1 MLLTYSQ
8 IDIYPAGYPSSL
20 ERTSIH
26 TNQYDNGLFNPHQ
39 FKYIR
44 SERILFILPYSL
56 PNVNERKQT
65 LTYSQ

>member
-8 IDIYPAGYPSSL
+8 IDIYPAGYPAGYISIYPAGYPSSL

-39 FKYIR
+39 F
-44 SERILFILPYSL
+44 
-56 PNVNERKQT
+56 NT
-65 LTYSQ
+65 

>member
-39 FKYIR
+39 F
-44 SERILFILPYSL
+44 
-56 PNVNERKQT
+56 N
-65 LTYSQ
+65 TYGPEEDYLYFYTDCRM

>member
-26 TNQYDNGLFNPHQ
+26 TNQYDNGLLEIKNLNIFL
-39 FKYIR
+39 K
-44 SERILFILPYSL
+44 
-56 PNVNERKQT
+56 
-65 LTYSQ
+65 

>member
-26 TNQYDNGLFNPHQ
+26 TNQYDNGFFNPHQ
-39 FKYIR
+39 F
-44 SERILFILPYSL
+44 
-56 PNVNERKQT
+56 NT
-65 LTYSQ
+65 